1 MNNLIV
7 VVEVSLN
14 IEKDVKNILGSIIDF
29 SNVCFLTNT
38 SFIYHTDQ
46 TPVDV
51 RDILIAFDEFS
62 SVFVCVVE
70 TPAAWKGIKSDKA
83 DLSRMFNED

>member
-7 VVEVSLN
+7 VVEIKSD
-14 IEKDVKNILGSIIDF
+14 IEKDVKSILGSIIDF
-29 SNVCFLTNT
+29 SNVCFLTDL
-38 SFIYHTDQ
+38 SFIYHTKE
-46 TPVDV
+46 TPVDI
-51 RDILIAFDEFS
+51 RDTLIGFDEFT
-62 SVFVCVVE
+62 SVFVCVAE

>member
-1 MNNLIV
+1 MNNLLV
-7 VVEVSLN
+7 VVEIIPD

-29 SNVCFLTNT
+29 SNVCFLTDL
-38 SFIYHTDQ
+38 SFIYHTNL

-51 RDILIAFDEFS
+51 RDTLIGFDEFS
-62 SVFVCVVE
+62 SVFVCIAE